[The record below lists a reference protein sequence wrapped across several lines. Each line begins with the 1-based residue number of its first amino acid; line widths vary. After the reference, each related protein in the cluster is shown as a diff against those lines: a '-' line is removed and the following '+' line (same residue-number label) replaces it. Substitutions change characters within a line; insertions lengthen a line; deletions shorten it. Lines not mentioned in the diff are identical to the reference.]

1 MITKSDSLNTFEFK
15 NYFVI
20 LPNSDYSRIS
30 KKQYIKKMKAKGGKS
45 IKDEFSYNSK
55 DNKIFLS
62 VNQIKKLINS
72 SA

>member
-1 MITKSDSLNTFEFK
+1 
-15 NYFVI
+15 
-20 LPNSDYSRIS
+20 
-30 KKQYIKKMKAKGGKS
+30 MKAKGGKS

-72 SA
+72 QHKLMQGILFRLS